1 MAQKKK
7 VVLSAF
13 EQKLKEGIV
22 EFYES
27 VNGKTAKMTF
37 NGRSYSASAPSDMPK
52 RLQKKF
58 ATKKLLNAIRMSNG
72 LEPLED

>member
-13 EQKLKEGIV
+13 EQKLKEGVIA
-22 EFYES
+22 FYEG

-37 NGRSYSASAPSDMPK
+37 NGISYSASAPSDMPK
-52 RLQKKF
+52 RLQKKY